1 MLKIYPK
8 YKPRS
13 DQQTTQRDRSV
24 TNPMFTEYD
33 QLLHKN
39 KAQFRRYAQISVSLI
54 DLFVKHNAQADNLV
68 LFEKQKFFETVMSAV
83 QAYVDSE
90 QSHISELVQAALN
103 MFLFESKEQFNPFKA
118 LKLPKL
124 TLQLTSQTQ
133 LHNPMQVIYERQ
145 LDLILSTLLDFM
157 HIQAESHTPVL
168 TSIKLVFETLNQ
180 QMRLPHN
187 DKLNW
192 LAIKLSKALT
202 VQSV

>member
-1 MLKIYPK
+1 
-8 YKPRS
+8 
-13 DQQTTQRDRSV
+13 
-24 TNPMFTEYD
+24 
-33 QLLHKN
+33 
-39 KAQFRRYAQISVSLI
+39 
-54 DLFVKHNAQADNLV
+54 
-68 LFEKQKFFETVMSAV
+68 MSAV

-157 HIQAESHTPVL
+157 HIQAESYTQVL

-180 QMRLPHN
+180 QMRSPH
-187 DKLNW
+187 
-192 LAIKLSKALT
+192 
-202 VQSV
+202 